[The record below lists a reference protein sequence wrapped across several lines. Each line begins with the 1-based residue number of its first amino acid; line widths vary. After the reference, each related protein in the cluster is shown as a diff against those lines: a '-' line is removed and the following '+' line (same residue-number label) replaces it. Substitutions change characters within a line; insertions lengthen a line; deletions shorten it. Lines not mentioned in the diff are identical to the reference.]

1 LQNSRRIA
9 YHASSMAEETL
20 TLTVQKLASGG
31 DGIAFSDGRVVFIPL
46 TIPGEKVVC
55 RLVSGSRDYAR
66 AVLLDVLEP
75 SPDRVV
81 PPCPIF
87 GLCGGCNLQH
97 ITIERQR
104 ELKVGSV
111 RETFLR
117 MAKFD
122 PGPLQIISGAEYG
135 YRNRAEFHFSGDHG
149 IGFMASDS
157 SESVRARDCPVVA
170 PSVRAWLRVQNK
182 KSRPDKDF
190 RAAYGNRDRFTVF
203 GQDERLYIEGR
214 DAVARAVVAG
224 REYSFPLRHFFQSN
238 VEMASLLLQDV
249 IDGVSGDR
257 AVDLY
262 CGSGLFAKRLAE
274 RCGEVVC
281 VESDPVALEAA
292 RVNVTGKGV
301 AFRAK
306 TSEEWIKSPVSSAGW
321 RNPSPTPSATVSGTA
336 ETDVGAAGRQARPR
350 AQVPIDW
357 VTVDPPRTGLSP
369 ELRAWLSRAAI
380 GAINYI
386 SCDHVTL
393 ARDLAELN
401 DAGWRIDSLRLYDF
415 YPQTGRI
422 EVFARLFPDDTRR
435 RHYGENRSL

>member
-1 LQNSRRIA
+1 MQNSRRIA
-9 YHASSMAEETL
+9 YHALSMAEETL

-46 TIPGEKVVC
+46 TIPGEKVAC
-55 RLVSGSRDYAR
+55 RVVSGSRDYAR
-66 AVLLDVLEP
+66 AELLDVLEP

-87 GLCGGCNLQH
+87 GLCGGCKLQH
-97 ITIERQR
+97 IAIERQR
-104 ELKVGSV
+104 ELKIEAV
-111 RETFLR
+111 RETFMR
-117 MAKFD
+117 TAKFD
-122 PGPLQIISGAEYG
+122 PGPFTIKSGAEYG

-149 IGFMASDS
+149 IGFMAGDS
-157 SESVRARDCPVVA
+157 SESVRARDCPVVVS
-170 PSVRAWLRVQNK
+170 SVRAWLRGQNK
-182 KSRPDKDF
+182 KSHPDKDF

-224 REYSFPLRHFFQSN
+224 REYAFPLRHFFQSN

-274 RCGEVVC
+274 LCGEVVC

-292 RVNVTGKGV
+292 RVNVTGGSV

-306 TSEEWIKSPVSSAGW
+306 TSEEWIRSPASSAGW
-321 RNPSPTPSATVSGTA
+321 RNSPSAATIAPGPEETGAGTV
-336 ETDVGAAGRQARPR
+336 GRQPRMR
-350 AQVPIDW
+350 AQMPIDW
-357 VTVDPPRTGLSP
+357 VTVDPPRTGLSA
-369 ELRAWLSRAAI
+369 ELRAWLARAPI
-380 GAINYI
+380 GAINYV

-393 ARDLAELN
+393 ARDLRELK
-401 DAGWRIDSLRLYDF
+401 DAGWRIASLCLYDF

-422 EVFARLFPDDTRR
+422 EAFARLLPDDARR
-435 RHYGENRSL
+435 RNYGENRSL